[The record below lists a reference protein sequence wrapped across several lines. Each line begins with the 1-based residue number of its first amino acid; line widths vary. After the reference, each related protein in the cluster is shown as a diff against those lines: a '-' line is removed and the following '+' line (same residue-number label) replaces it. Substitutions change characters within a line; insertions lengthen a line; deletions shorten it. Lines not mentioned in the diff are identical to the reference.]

1 MTGIA
6 VLIKEIPQ
14 SSLAASTCENPNGKV
29 LAMNQGK
36 CPHVTRCDTDLRLK
50 PPELVEVNICC

>member
-6 VLIKEIPQ
+6 VLIKETPQ

-36 CPHVTRCDTDLRLK
+36 RPHPTRCDTDLRLK
-50 PPELVEVNICC
+50 PPEPLEVNVCC